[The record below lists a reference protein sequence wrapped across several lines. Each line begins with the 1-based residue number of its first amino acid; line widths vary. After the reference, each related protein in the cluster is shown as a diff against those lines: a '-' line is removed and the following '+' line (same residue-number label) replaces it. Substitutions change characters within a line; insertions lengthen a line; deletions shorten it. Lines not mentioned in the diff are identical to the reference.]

1 MNNDI
6 MIDVVKKVFSTYQPG
21 DMGLDLRDVI
31 TTQENIIKMLE
42 ASKWHYDDPPES
54 GDYIVKRCD
63 ERHYEYPIIVDFYD
77 DVVGCWDSSDYD
89 VVCWKPIYYG
99 DIDENEGNVYA
110 T

>member
-1 MNNDI
+1 MNSDI

-31 TTQENIIKMLE
+31 VAQEEIIKMLE
-42 ASKWHYDDPPES
+42 ANKWHYDDPPES

-89 VVCWKPIYYG
+89 VVCWKPTYYG
-99 DIDENEGNVYA
+99 DIDENEENVYA

>member
-31 TTQENIIKMLE
+31 ATQENIIKMLE
-42 ASKWHYDDPPES
+42 ANKWHYDDPSES
-54 GDYIVKRCD
+54 GNYIVKRCN
-63 ERHYEYPIIVDFYD
+63 ERHYRYPIIVDFYD
-77 DVVGCWDSSDYD
+77 DVIGYWDSSDGD

-99 DIDENEGNVYA
+99 DIDEKEIVKFD
-110 T
+110 

>member
-42 ASKWHYDDPPES
+42 ANKWHYDDPLES
-54 GDYIVKRCD
+54 GNYIVRRND
-63 ERHYEYPIIVDFYD
+63 NRHYKYPIIGDFYNA
-77 DVVGCWDSSDYD
+77 SSGDWSSSERD
-89 VVCWKPIYYG
+89 VVCWKPITYG
-99 DIDENEGNVYA
+99 DVDEKEIIKYD
-110 T
+110 

>member
-31 TTQENIIKMLE
+31 AAQEEIIKMLE
-42 ASKWHYDDPPES
+42 ANKWH
-54 GDYIVKRCD
+54 
-63 ERHYEYPIIVDFYD
+63 YD

-99 DIDENEGNVYA
+99 DVDEKEIVKFD
-110 T
+110 